1 MSLQPRRRLVIAL
14 LLAAAGAASA
24 APEAQ
29 FQPAFETFL
38 KASEGDTGS
47 IDKAADAFG
56 TMLKAEPGNPVLMA
70 YAGAATAMK
79 ANTTL
84 LPWKKMAH
92 AEEGLAMLDKALALL
107 GPAHDAPVQNN
118 VPGTVDVRFVAAN
131 TFLAVPGFMN
141 RAARGAKLLA
151 EVQASPLFTAAPIR
165 FKGSVWMRAAMLAAT
180 DKQIDDARRLYNLV
194 VEQKAPQA
202 DRAAAALK
210 GLSS

>member
-151 EVQASPLFTAAPIR
+151 EVQASPLFAAAPIR
-165 FKGSVWMRAAMLAAT
+165 FKGSVWMRAAKHAAAE
-180 DKQIDDARRLYNLV
+180 KQLDDARRLYTLV